1 MLCLIVL
8 SLAAADR
15 PNILLAI
22 SDDQSAPHASAYGV
36 VPKTALSTPGF
47 DRVAAAG
54 RLFTR
59 CYSSSPGCSPS
70 RAALLTGRHCWS
82 IGEAGTHASS
92 FPKELPTYPA
102 ALREDGY
109 AVGYTGKGWGP
120 GNYKVSGRKL
130 NPAGKGWNKRQLAER
145 PNKSISPVDYAGNFA
160 DFLDSRDESQ
170 PFCFWYGGHEPH
182 RTFEAGS
189 GLAAG
194 KKLEDA
200 VVPEFLPDTPVVR
213 SDLLDYY
220 LEIEHFD
227 SHLVQMLDELER
239 RGELEHTLVIVTSD
253 NGMSFPRAKANC
265 YHMGINVPLAIAWPA
280 RWQPGEVSSAPIAQ
294 IGLTTL
300 MTNVTGIELPGL
312 QSLSP
317 LEPKDG
323 AVVSDLDGTRP
334 VCASR
339 ERHSS
344 SRHDNLGY
352 PQRAIVVGDR
362 LLIENVRPDRWPA
375 GDPTKFDGDTLG
387 PPHGGYH
394 DIDACP
400 TLTEMIERRHEFP
413 QLFDASVG
421 KRPRLECFDTAAD
434 PECLQ
439 SLDVESASVRQLRDQ
454 LRSLQMSTGDLRV
467 TSVPSQSDPATLTP
481 DEWIE
486 SYPRYSHIRRFP
498 PPPDELP
505 E

>member
-1 MLCLIVL
+1 MLCLLVL

-15 PNILLAI
+15 PNVLLAI

-36 VPKTALSTPGF
+36 VPAAALSTPGF
-47 DRVAAAG
+47 DRVASTG

-82 IGEAGTHASS
+82 LREAGTHASS
-92 FPKELPTYPA
+92 FPADLATYPA
-102 ALREDGY
+102 AFRSDGY

-120 GNYKVSGRKL
+120 GNYKVSGRTL
-130 NPAGKGWNKRQLAER
+130 NPAGKAWNKRRRAER
-145 PNKSISPVDYAGNFA
+145 ANESISPVDYAGNFV
-160 DFLDSRDESQ
+160 DFLDSRDEEQ

-182 RTFEAGS
+182 RTFESGS
-189 GLAAG
+189 GVAAG

-200 VVPEFLPDTPVVR
+200 VVPAFLPDTPVVR

-239 RGELEHTLVIVTSD
+239 RGELENTLVIVTSD

-280 RWQPGEVSSAPIAQ
+280 RWPPGEASDVAISQ
-294 IGLTTL
+294 IGLTAMLTEAAG
-300 MTNVTGIELPGL
+300 VELPG
-312 QSLSP
+312 QHSLSP
-317 LEPKDG
+317 IDPADG
-323 AVVSDLDGTRP
+323 SVLPGSDDRRP

-352 PQRAIVVGDR
+352 PQRAIVDGNC
-362 LLIENVRPDRWPA
+362 LLVENVRPDRWPA
-375 GDPTKFDGDTLG
+375 GDPTKFEGDTLG

-400 TLTEMIERRHEFP
+400 TLTEMIERRNEFP
-413 QLFDASVG
+413 TLLLASVG
-421 KRPRLECFDTAAD
+421 KRPRFECFDTAAD
-434 PECLQ
+434 PACLTP
-439 SLDVESASVRQLRDQ
+439 LDPESDRVSGLREF
-454 LRSLQMSTGDLRV
+454 LRVVQRSTGDLRV
-467 TSVPSQSDPATLTP
+467 TGLPLTSETSLSP